1 MVERPD
7 GETKAQIL
15 LPQGFGSDF
24 SSIGQILK
32 KAAPLAKMLAYSE
45 QFGQFGRSRICPAVN
60 FQIALQINPFPKHKR
75 EKGREQF
82 QFFPNPWAPSA
93 GHLGG

>member
-1 MVERPD
+1 
-7 GETKAQIL
+7 L
-15 LPQGFGSDF
+15 

-32 KAAPLAKMLAYSE
+32 KTAPLAKIVDYSE
-45 QFGQFGRSRICPAVN
+45 QFGKVGRSRISFAVN